1 MIEHDKQQATGCA
14 RLYVVATPIG
24 NLQDITLRALEILR
38 EVSLVYAEDTRTTG
52 VLFAQH
58 GIATKMRALHD
69 HNEARVAADV
79 IDVLRSGRSVALV
92 SDAGTPAI
100 SDPGAI
106 VVAQAREAGF
116 AVQAVPGANAA
127 VAAIS
132 ISGMPGPFCFV
143 GFLPPKSVARRAALE
158 HWRDFQH
165 SVVLYEAPH
174 RVIECVEDI
183 AAICGGERPLLIARE
198 LTKLFET
205 THRCTAGEASRW
217 LQADANR
224 QRGEFVLV
232 IGAAP
237 AHAERADIEADRVL
251 KLLLEELPLK
261 QAAKL
266 AAAISGAR
274 KNELYERALSW
285 RRDDAAQN

>member
-1 MIEHDKQQATGCA
+1 MIEHDEQQATGGA

-24 NLQDITLRALEILR
+24 NLRDITLRALEILR

-58 GIATKMRALHD
+58 GVATKMRALHD
-69 HNEARVAADV
+69 HNEAHVAADV
-79 IDVLRSGRSVALV
+79 IEVLRSGQSVALV

-127 VAAIS
+127 VSAIS

-158 HWRDFQH
+158 HWRDFAH
-165 SVVLYEAPH
+165 SLVLYEAPH

-183 AAICGGERPLLIARE
+183 AAICGDERPLLIARE

-205 THRCTAGEASRW
+205 THRCTAGEASQW

-237 AHAERADIEADRVL
+237 AQAGRADAEADRVL

-285 RRDDAAQN
+285 RRANAVQD